1 MLQIKTILKKILKN
15 SYLFLLLTLL
25 TGKIILFLSE
35 LLTLFYEA
43 LIFQFFLETD
53 WIRLLVELS
62 SFIFITGL
70 VVFWGRKIQKLS
82 WETLGF
88 VRKNALKNFL
98 KGWLLGGVV
107 LSVCVIFMMI
117 FGAVKIDRIEISF
130 QLIFRFFFLFFVW
143 SIQGNA
149 EEVLTR
155 GWLFGTISKKIN
167 IFIGILISSSFFT
180 WMHLENDGISLMSLL
195 DLFLFG
201 IFAVLYRLK
210 MGNIWEI
217 SGFHAAWNCFQGNVF
232 SFPVSGTNTGS
243 AFIPVTT
250 QGPSWLSGGKFG
262 VEGSIVSIVVQL
274 ILIFYLYYE
283 IFIKGK
289 KNMRDQFVPEKFEPD
304 E

>member
-1 MLQIKTILKKILKN
+1 MLESLRKKNIWKNPWIFLFITLIIGKIL
-15 SYLFLLLTLL
+15 F
-25 TGKIILFLSE
+25 FLSE
-35 LLTLFYEA
+35 VFTLFYEA
-43 LIFQFFLETD
+43 LIFKFFPKTD
-53 WIRLLVELS
+53 WMILLVELS

-88 VRKNALKNFL
+88 IRKSALKYFL
-98 KGWLLGGVV
+98 KGWVLGGIV
-107 LSVCVIFMMI
+107 LSICVIFMMI
-117 FGAVKIDRIEISF
+117 FGAVKIDGIQITP
-130 QLIFRFFFLFFVW
+130 QLICRFFFLFLAW

-155 GWLFGTISKKIN
+155 GWLFGGISKKIN

-180 WMHLENDGISLMSLL
+180 WMHLENDGISLLSLL

-201 IFAVLYRLK
+201 IFAVLYRIK
-210 MGNIWEI
+210 TENIWGI

-232 SFPVSGTNTGS
+232 SFPVSGTDTGS
-243 AFIPVTT
+243 AFISVTT

-289 KNMRDQFVPEKFEPD
+289 KNMRDQFVPEKFEPN

>member
-35 LLTLFYEA
+35 LLTLFYEE
-43 LIFQFFLETD
+43 LIFKFFPKID
-53 WIRLLVELS
+53 WMILLVELS

-82 WETLGF
+82 WETFGF
-88 VRKNALKNFL
+88 MRKNALKHFL
-98 KGWLLGGVV
+98 KGWLLGGIV
-107 LSVCVIFMMI
+107 LSLCVILMI
-117 FGAVKIDRIEISF
+117 FLGAVKIDGIQISP
-130 QLIFRFFFLFFVW
+130 QLICRFFFLFFAW

-155 GWLFGTISKKIN
+155 GWLFGGISKKIN

-180 WMHLENDGISLMSLL
+180 WMHLENDGISLLSLL

-201 IFAVLYRLK
+201 IFAVLYRIK
-210 MGNIWEI
+210 TENIWGI

-232 SFPVSGTNTGS
+232 SFPVSGTDTGS
-243 AFIPVTT
+243 AFISVTT

-289 KNMRDQFVPEKFEPD
+289 KNMRDQFVPEKFEPN